1 MFLHLSVILSTGGG
15 CLLQC
20 KYTPPRQTPL
30 LLGRPPWARHPPGQ
44 TPPWADTPWADTL
57 GQTPPGQKP
66 PWAATPPSRYPP
78 PGGHCS
84 PQYVSYWNV
93 FLFIIN
99 LCRCF
104 LKSYFLL
111 IFVFRTRLYT
121 LEKLQINILTIAF
134 KCVAIL
140 LKRLDSFNPVAY
152 LGIPRGRQFQKG
164 QPTIR

>member
-30 LLGRPPWARHPPGQ
+30 LLGRHPLGQ
-44 TPPWADTPWADTL
+44 TPPWANTPLGRHPMGRYPRADTPWAETPL
-57 GQTPPGQKP
+57 GSN
-66 PWAATPPSRYPP
+66 PPSRYPP
-78 PGGHCS
+78 GGHCS
-84 PQYVSYWNV
+84 AQYVSYWNV

-99 LCRCF
+99 LCRCC